1 MEVILI
7 RHTSV
12 DVPPGVCYGQTDV
25 PLKPTFEA
33 EAAVTAENLKA
44 YLPFDHVY
52 TSPLTRCVRLA
63 TYCGYPDAERD
74 KRIMEINFGD
84 WEMKPFEQNE
94 DPRLQEWYADY
105 MNVAATGGE
114 SFAMQYRRVGQ
125 FLDELRKKPYTRVA
139 IFAHVGVLQ
148 QRIYAAQVVPIPSR
162 VTVFLFGRGA
172 MAAAEEDGGE
182 GVLNEQVALFV
193 EGLFIQQIVVE
204 RVGEQ
209 FEIAGSLEVVELRNT
224 IQRGLVEPVLAG
236 G

>member
-94 DPRLQEWYADY
+94 DP
-105 MNVAATGGE
+105 V
-114 SFAMQYRRVGQ
+114 S
-125 FLDELRKKPYTRVA
+125 YTHLTLPTKA
-139 IFAHVGVLQ
+139 
-148 QRIYAAQVVPIPSR
+148 
-162 VTVFLFGRGA
+162 
-172 MAAAEEDGGE
+172 
-182 GVLNEQVALFV
+182 
-193 EGLFIQQIVVE
+193 
-204 RVGEQ
+204 
-209 FEIAGSLEVVELRNT
+209 
-224 IQRGLVEPVLAG
+224 
-236 G
+236 